1 MDEIGPDS
9 VMGLMETKAERYRQ
23 RADELRAIAAQ
34 IIDIKA
40 RETLMEVA
48 EDYERMAQTAEN
60 TARDPA
66 DGKVDGH
73 QPQKRVR

>member
-1 MDEIGPDS
+1 MDESTPDS

-34 IIDIKA
+34 IMDLKA
-40 RETLMEVA
+40 RVTLIEVA

-60 TARDPA
+60 AARNGA
-66 DGKVDGH
+66 DGKLDGH
-73 QPQKRVR
+73 TDPKRAR